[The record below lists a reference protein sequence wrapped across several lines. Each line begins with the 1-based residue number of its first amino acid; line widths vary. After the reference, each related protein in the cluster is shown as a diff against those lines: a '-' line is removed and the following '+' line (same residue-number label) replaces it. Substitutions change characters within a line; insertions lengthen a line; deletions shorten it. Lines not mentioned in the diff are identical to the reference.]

1 MDLVQKSFPVIQQHE
16 ILEQVVNARELH
28 GFLGSKQQFA
38 DWIKNRIE
46 KYDFEESIDFVV
58 FHKDMKNSKGG
69 RSSIE
74 YAITVTMAKELA
86 EPNFR
91 LCFKINQLQNGK
103 PQAYYEMT
111 KDGFVLLAMG
121 FTGKKA
127 IEFKIDYINAFNQM
141 ADFILSDG
149 INLQQQF
156 LIADKEFK
164 TATEIASNAGYTLNY
179 VGKKVK
185 PEKKQKRDSL
195 FARLQMALPFFE
207 SKAV

>member
-1 MDLVQKSFPVIQQHE
+1 MDLVTINNGQAVTTSMKIAEYFGKKHQHVME
-16 ILEQVVNARELH
+16 KIRKLLDELPSEW
-28 GFLGSKQQFA
+28 GVS
-38 DWIKNRIE
+38 
-46 KYDFEESIDFVV
+46 
-58 FHKDMKNSKGG
+58 
-69 RSSIE
+69 
-74 YAITVTMAKELA
+74 
-86 EPNFR
+86 NFR
-91 LCFKINQLQNGK
+91 QSSYFNVQGK
-103 PQAYYEMT
+103 EQPCYEMT
-111 KDGFVLLAMG
+111 KDGFTLLAMG

-127 IEFKIDYINAFNQM
+127 IEFKINYINAFNEM

-185 PEKKQKRDSL
+185 PAKKRIRDNLLEK
-195 FARLQMALPFFE
+195 LQMALPFFE

>member
-1 MDLVQKSFPVIQQHE
+1 MDLVQINNGQAVTSSLQVAEYFGKKHQH
-16 ILEQVVNARELH
+16 VM
-28 GFLGSKQQFA
+28 
-38 DWIKNRIE
+38 E
-46 KYDFEESIDFVV
+46 KV
-58 FHKDMKNSKGG
+58 
-69 RSSIE
+69 R
-74 YAITVTMAKELA
+74 ALLA
-86 EPNFR
+86 EIPSDWGVSNFR
-91 LCFKINQLQNGK
+91 QSSYFNLQGK
-103 PQAYYEMT
+103 EQPCYEMT
-111 KDGFVLLAMG
+111 KDGFTLLAMG

-127 IEFKIDYINAFNQM
+127 IEFKIDYINAFNEM

>member
-1 MDLVQKSFPVIQQHE
+1 MDLVQLV
-16 ILEQVVNARELH
+16 QVNNGKAVTTSMQVAEYFGKRHTHVLDKI
-28 GFLGSKQQFA
+28 KQLI
-38 DWIKNRIE
+38 DDTPK
-46 KYDFEESIDFVV
+46 DF
-58 FHKDMKNSKGG
+58 
-69 RSSIE
+69 
-74 YAITVTMAKELA
+74 A

-127 IEFKIDYINAFNQM
+127 IEFKIDYINAFNEM

>member
-1 MDLVQKSFPVIQQHE
+1 MDLVQINNGQAVTSSLQVAEYFGKKHQH
-16 ILEQVVNARELH
+16 VM
-28 GFLGSKQQFA
+28 
-38 DWIKNRIE
+38 E
-46 KYDFEESIDFVV
+46 KV
-58 FHKDMKNSKGG
+58 
-69 RSSIE
+69 R
-74 YAITVTMAKELA
+74 ALLA
-86 EPNFR
+86 EIPSDWGVSNFR
-91 LCFKINQLQNGK
+91 QSSYFNLQGK
-103 PQAYYEMT
+103 EQPCYEMT
-111 KDGFVLLAMG
+111 KDGFTLLAMG

-127 IEFKIDYINAFNQM
+127 MEFKINYINAFNQM

>member
-1 MDLVQKSFPVIQQHE
+1 MDLVQLV
-16 ILEQVVNARELH
+16 QVNNGQAVTTSMQVAEYFGKRHTHVLDKI
-28 GFLGSKQQFA
+28 KQLI
-38 DWIKNRIE
+38 DDTPK
-46 KYDFEESIDFVV
+46 DF
-58 FHKDMKNSKGG
+58 
-69 RSSIE
+69 
-74 YAITVTMAKELA
+74 A

-103 PQAYYEMT
+103 PQAYYEIT

-127 IEFKIDYINAFNQM
+127 IEFKINYINAFNQM

-195 FARLQMALPFFE
+195 FARLHMALPFFE

>member
-1 MDLVQKSFPVIQQHE
+1 MDLVQINNGQAVTSSLQVSEYFGKKHQH
-16 ILEQVVNARELH
+16 VM
-28 GFLGSKQQFA
+28 
-38 DWIKNRIE
+38 E
-46 KYDFEESIDFVV
+46 KV
-58 FHKDMKNSKGG
+58 
-69 RSSIE
+69 R
-74 YAITVTMAKELA
+74 ALLA
-86 EPNFR
+86 EIPSDWGVSNFR
-91 LCFKINQLQNGK
+91 QSSYFNLQGK
-103 PQAYYEMT
+103 EQPCYEMT
-111 KDGFVLLAMG
+111 KDGFTLLAMG

-127 IEFKIDYINAFNQM
+127 MEFKIDYINAFNEM

-164 TATEIASNAGYTLNY
+164 TATEIASHAGYTLNY

>member
-1 MDLVQKSFPVIQQHE
+1 MDLVQLV
-16 ILEQVVNARELH
+16 QVNNGQAVTTSMQVAEYFGKRHTHVLDKI
-28 GFLGSKQQFA
+28 KQLI
-38 DWIKNRIE
+38 DDTPK
-46 KYDFEESIDFVV
+46 DF
-58 FHKDMKNSKGG
+58 
-69 RSSIE
+69 
-74 YAITVTMAKELA
+74 A

-103 PQAYYEMT
+103 PQAYYEIT

-127 IEFKIDYINAFNQM
+127 IEFKINYINAFNQM

-164 TATEIASNAGYTLNY
+164 TATEIASNAGYTLNH

-185 PEKKQKRDSL
+185 PAKKRIRDNLLEK
-195 FARLQMALPFFE
+195 LQIALPFIE

>member
-1 MDLVQKSFPVIQQHE
+1 MDLVQINNGQAVTSSLQVSEYFGKKHQH
-16 ILEQVVNARELH
+16 VM
-28 GFLGSKQQFA
+28 
-38 DWIKNRIE
+38 E
-46 KYDFEESIDFVV
+46 KV
-58 FHKDMKNSKGG
+58 
-69 RSSIE
+69 R
-74 YAITVTMAKELA
+74 ALLA
-86 EPNFR
+86 EIPSDWGVSNFR
-91 LCFKINQLQNGK
+91 QSSYFNLQGK
-103 PQAYYEMT
+103 EQPCYEMT
-111 KDGFVLLAMG
+111 KDGFTLLAMG

-127 IEFKIDYINAFNQM
+127 MEFKIDYINAFNEM

-164 TATEIASNAGYTLNY
+164 TATEIASHAGYTLNY

-195 FARLQMALPFFE
+195 FARLQIALPFFE

>member
-1 MDLVQKSFPVIQQHE
+1 MDLVQLV
-16 ILEQVVNARELH
+16 QVNNGQAVTTSMQVAEYFGKRHTHVLDKI
-28 GFLGSKQQFA
+28 KQLI
-38 DWIKNRIE
+38 DDTPK
-46 KYDFEESIDFVV
+46 DF
-58 FHKDMKNSKGG
+58 
-69 RSSIE
+69 
-74 YAITVTMAKELA
+74 A

-103 PQAYYEMT
+103 PQAYYEIT

-127 IEFKIDYINAFNQM
+127 IEFKINYINAFNQM
-141 ADFILSDG
+141 ADFIISDG

-185 PEKKQKRDSL
+185 PAKKRIRDNLLEK
-195 FARLQMALPFFE
+195 LQMALPFFE

>member
-1 MDLVQKSFPVIQQHE
+1 MDLVQLV
-16 ILEQVVNARELH
+16 QVNNGQAVTTSMQVAEYFGKRHTHVLDKI
-28 GFLGSKQQFA
+28 KQLI
-38 DWIKNRIE
+38 DDTPK
-46 KYDFEESIDFVV
+46 DF
-58 FHKDMKNSKGG
+58 
-69 RSSIE
+69 
-74 YAITVTMAKELA
+74 A

-103 PQAYYEMT
+103 PQAYYEIT

-127 IEFKIDYINAFNQM
+127 IEFKINYINAFNQM

-164 TATEIASNAGYTLNY
+164 TATEIASHAGYTLNY

-195 FARLQMALPFFE
+195 FARLQMALPFFDA
-207 SKAV
+207 KAV

>member
-1 MDLVQKSFPVIQQHE
+1 MDLVTINNGQAVTTSMKIAEYFGKKHQHVME
-16 ILEQVVNARELH
+16 KIRKLLDELPSEW
-28 GFLGSKQQFA
+28 GVS
-38 DWIKNRIE
+38 
-46 KYDFEESIDFVV
+46 
-58 FHKDMKNSKGG
+58 
-69 RSSIE
+69 
-74 YAITVTMAKELA
+74 
-86 EPNFR
+86 NFR
-91 LCFKINQLQNGK
+91 QSSYFNVQGK
-103 PQAYYEMT
+103 EQPCYEMT
-111 KDGFVLLAMG
+111 KDGFTLLAMG

-127 IEFKIDYINAFNQM
+127 IEFKLNYINAFNTMIEIIQNQ
-141 ADFILSDG
+141 G
-149 INLQQQF
+149 ISLQQQY

>member
-1 MDLVQKSFPVIQQHE
+1 MDLVQLV
-16 ILEQVVNARELH
+16 QVNNGQAVTTSMQVAEYFGKRHTHVLDKI
-28 GFLGSKQQFA
+28 KQLI
-38 DWIKNRIE
+38 DDTPK
-46 KYDFEESIDFVV
+46 DF
-58 FHKDMKNSKGG
+58 
-69 RSSIE
+69 
-74 YAITVTMAKELA
+74 A

-103 PQAYYEMT
+103 PQAYYEIT

-127 IEFKIDYINAFNQM
+127 IEFKINYINAFNQM

-164 TATEIASNAGYTLNY
+164 TATEIASHAGYTLNY

>member
-1 MDLVQKSFPVIQQHE
+1 MDLVQINNGQAVTSSLQVAEYFGKKHQH
-16 ILEQVVNARELH
+16 VM
-28 GFLGSKQQFA
+28 
-38 DWIKNRIE
+38 E
-46 KYDFEESIDFVV
+46 KV
-58 FHKDMKNSKGG
+58 
-69 RSSIE
+69 R
-74 YAITVTMAKELA
+74 ALLA
-86 EPNFR
+86 EIPSDWGVSNFR
-91 LCFKINQLQNGK
+91 QSSYFNLQGK
-103 PQAYYEMT
+103 EQPCYEMT
-111 KDGFVLLAMG
+111 KDGFTLLAMG

-127 IEFKIDYINAFNQM
+127 IEFKINYINAFNQM